1 MEQNENVDNCDSIV
15 FYSILVFGALYV
27 LANIDWIADFIF
39 SL

>member
-1 MEQNENVDNCDSIV
+1 MEQNENVDNCNSIV
-15 FYSILVFGALYV
+15 FYSILVFGSVYA

>member
-1 MEQNENVDNCDSIV
+1 MEQDQNVDNCDSVV
-15 FYSILVFGALYV
+15 FYSIIVFGACYA